1 MNWFLFI
8 TSVLPAT
15 QEVDKKPRRLPR
27 RSAGS
32 VPRIRFNFSRLT
44 ICGCL
49 VVACGC
55 ATDGPYQ
62 YGRFHPDRVEGVASE
77 PVVVE
82 HGKPHKTLDRMAN
95 ILGTPAK
102 ILRLNS
108 KVDNHHIS
116 DETLEK
122 LITYLEKN
130 DITDVCVDVNHYAPR
145 EQWRRLRENKRIA
158 PGWKYTAGTLS
169 WVRYTVLPGRV
180 FGGTGYNA
188 FTNSLYV
195 NSDVPAMLLFEAAY
209 AKDIHSQKHPG
220 FYAVIVNDF
229 PGVKVWRQT
238 RAVKDVVGYA
248 KQENDWDVE
257 KETYKV
263 MYAHLGS
270 EAIGGLGILISGPL
284 SSGSNLLVG
293 PLLGISGAIA
303 GHAVGHS
310 VAREREA
317 ELEKIHSEAGSEDGE
332 VLQTRFESKSEVDGG
347 TENSLRQASDSI
359 LADSDDDRT
368 SDVELG
374 DAGRCGNE

>member
-1 MNWFLFI
+1 M
-8 TSVLPAT
+8 
-15 QEVDKKPRRLPR
+15 
-27 RSAGS
+27 
-32 VPRIRFNFSRLT
+32 
-44 ICGCL
+44 CGCL
-49 VVACGC
+49 IVACGC

-62 YGRFHPDRVEGVASE
+62 YGRFHPDRSEGIDPE

-82 HGKPHKTLDRMAN
+82 YGKPHKTLDRMAN

-248 KQENDWDVE
+248 KQENDWEIE

-270 EAIGGLGILISGPL
+270 EAVGGFGILLTGPT

-293 PLLGISGAIA
+293 PLLGLGGAIA

-317 ELEKIHSEAGSEDGE
+317 ELEKLKPDQEREDGS
-332 VLQTRFESKSEVDGG
+332 VVQAQYGSQVESESDEGQPLK
-347 TENSLRQASDSI
+347 RASYHTK
-359 LADSDDDRT
+359 SDDDDRPT
-368 SDVELG
+368 NDVE
-374 DAGRCGNE
+374 DEDVGRSNPD